1 MGKKTKKEKI
11 IADLRRKVLLSQSQT
26 FLSHSTQTPSSKE
39 ISQNKSPVISQSE
52 KPISTLDQKVSLYIY
67 PVHLIKKDL
76 TKTLLLSIL
85 AISFEIGLYF
95 VLEKNVFPLPG
106 FLKFLR

>member
-11 IADLRRKVLLSQSQT
+11 IADLRRKVLLSQEQT
-26 FLSHSTQTPSSKE
+26 FLSRSTQTLSFKEVSKNE
-39 ISQNKSPVISQSE
+39 PPTISQSE
-52 KPISTLDQKVSLYIY
+52 KPISGIDQKVSLYIY

-85 AISFEIGLYF
+85 AISFEVGLYF
-95 VLEKNVFPLPG
+95 VLEKNVFPLPE